1 MTRTQWILLGLFSA
15 FLVAAAILLAIFIP
29 KKPLNVYGVKN
40 IPAGTYLTATAKL
53 NATIPSGPAQ
63 KTAAGYSLAFQPTP
77 TTLTETGYLIQGVA
91 CAQDSQGALH
101 ILFYFN
107 KISSQGVVTTSAFSR
122 KQWNSASVQPEF
134 TLTTITPQSLLFD
147 MANISLEVC
156 TASTTILSVYS
167 SQLALQ
173 GTLDM
178 GHTITNLNFDTAS
191 YIFVLCNNG
200 ILFRVSNNN
209 GSLSSTSFAT
219 GVSSY
224 QVVGNTL
231 VVQLSSGVVNLYAKE
246 NGIWTMTSSSPV
258 TTGQTLQV
266 YTTNAGKVIAPNTNG
281 LVQLFS
287 YFGGAWST
295 TNIALNTSDTFPFRC
310 TSFQSGYE
318 EAVVY
323 TESNSLYFQKLN
335 SQETR
340 QALFSNFFEQFKY
353 PASVAIGIH
362 NRIGDQAAYVVVA
375 YAKGY
380 VVGQNGAI
388 QVMFGVNNK

>member
-1 MTRTQWILLGLFSA
+1 
-15 FLVAAAILLAIFIP
+15 
-29 KKPLNVYGVKN
+29 
-40 IPAGTYLTATAKL
+40 
-53 NATIPSGPAQ
+53 
-63 KTAAGYSLAFQPTP
+63 
-77 TTLTETGYLIQGVA
+77 
-91 CAQDSQGALH
+91 
-101 ILFYFN
+101 
-107 KISSQGVVTTSAFSR
+107 
-122 KQWNSASVQPEF
+122 
-134 TLTTITPQSLLFD
+134 
-147 MANISLEVC
+147 LEVC